1 MNKFFRY
8 LEYTGLALLIIIM
21 LLLGVT
27 RLVNPWIRGHQ
38 ADVEHYISQKL
49 GMAVTIGDMKAGWSD
64 LRPVV
69 HLLNLQVIQVS
80 TQPVSIIP
88 AISVQNSSNISV
100 IPSFPSNE
108 KKITTIHVDDLSVGM
123 NLWSSLWHQRFQPR
137 CIASKV
143 KMTMQTMEGT
153 TTLMMENLFARLGF
167 NADDDTQK
175 GNLIFEVQNIL
186 LDDPALFSHIIP
198 FSTVSGHVIWQ
209 KNASGWQLDMAPLL
223 IQNDY
228 IYADTTLHASWQN
241 GFSDTVI
248 QMEAPFTL
256 TDIAAI
262 KQYMPDKV
270 IKEKLRLWLHR
281 SVIGADSVVG
291 KVILQGNLQDF
302 PFDEPC
308 VGANCTKGLFLIDS
322 EWKNFTLA
330 FRPDW
335 PAGKHMDAHIVFRN
349 RDLYGEIHNGM
360 IDKLP
365 LKDINVKIPG
375 LGLKQETLDIQGHIQ
390 SNLANARSLIL
401 NSALQESL
409 VAFKTMEVIGPA
421 AFDVHIQIPLYPENN
436 FNQVNGRVVFSKDQF
451 TLTKW
456 WGLNFTGLN
465 GWLNFNQS
473 GIVDSQLD
481 ARLFKYP
488 THLRLHTLFDNKTPE
503 PTPKATM
510 VDVKGTLGMDA
521 VAKIFP
527 FLSFMQGSSPYQ
539 AQLTLMPNNTPKSLS
554 SYDTLSL
561 KSNLKGITMY
571 LPEPFGKKA
580 ADIKPLSLFW
590 KFSLADSSLTIDY
603 TKQLNIKLDYERKQD
618 THRFKQGNVV
628 FKSDAVVGKMKI
640 PSSTQSAEGVQ
651 VHFDHLY
658 LPSSEGNKHSNQH
671 LSSAP
676 VFSLQ
681 PDDIPPITLDIS
693 DLRYGKSNL
702 GEVLLKTQPDMKNH
716 QLVIKKLTLQST
728 SYYLNMTG
736 YWASVF
742 SSQKNSNT
750 TRMITTLDGHL
761 ESNNLEKTFTEWG
774 MVPVIQGKK
783 GNVDFQLNWPNSP
796 MNFDPAHLDGS
807 ADLKLTNGVI
817 THLDKSTEAKIGLG
831 RLMSLLSLQNIA
843 RHLSLN
849 FSDLSNKG
857 LNFDSVKG
865 SFAINRG
872 NLTTQDTALDGP
884 VAYIGIKGGIQLAQE
899 TYNLV
904 LNIVPHAT
912 SSIPIVATIVGGP
925 IVGLAAL
932 AVNTL
937 VNQGMKKVSMYTY
950 SVTGPWKNPTV
961 VAK

>member
-8 LEYTGLALLIIIM
+8 LEYAGLALLMIIM
-21 LLLGVT
+21 LLFGVT

-38 ADVEHYISQKL
+38 ANIERYISKQL
-49 GMAVTIGDMKAGWSD
+49 NMAVTISDMRAGWSD

-69 HLLNLQVIQVS
+69 HLFDVKMIQVS
-80 TQPVSIIP
+80 IQPISIIP
-88 AISVQNSSNISV
+88 AIAVDNSTNQSIIV
-100 IPSFPSNE
+100 PLLRADD
-108 KKITTIHVDDLSVGM
+108 KKIITFHINDLTVGM
-123 NLWSSLWHQRFQPR
+123 NLWSSLWHHRFQPR
-137 CIASKV
+137 CLASK
-143 KMTMQTMEGT
+143 MTITQQKTRQPT
-153 TTLMMENLFARLGF
+153 ITLTIDNLFGHL
-167 NADDDTQK
+167 NLDTQK
-175 GNLIFEVQNIL
+175 GNLIVNIQNIL
-186 LDDPALFSHIIP
+186 LDDPLLFSHPVP
-198 FSTVSGHVIWQ
+198 FSTISGHVVWQ
-209 KNASGWQLDMAPLL
+209 KDESGWHLDITPWLL
-223 IQNDY
+223 ENDY
-228 IYADTTLHASWQN
+228 IYANTTLHADWKN
-241 GFSDTVI
+241 DFS
-248 QMEAPFTL
+248 EATMDVQTPFTL
-256 TDIAAI
+256 TNIAAI
-262 KQYMPDKV
+262 KQYMPDKI

-281 SVIGADSVVG
+281 SVIGADSVTG
-291 KVILQGNLQDF
+291 KVTLKGNLSDF
-302 PFDEPC
+302 PFDNLPEEQ
-308 VGANCTKGLFLIDS
+308 GLFLIDS

-335 PAGKHMDAHIVFRN
+335 PEGKQMNAHIVFKN
-349 RDLYGEIHNGM
+349 RDLYGEIHQGM
-360 IDKLP
+360 MDKLP
-365 LKDINVKIPG
+365 LKNIAVKIPA

-401 NSALQESL
+401 NSPLKQNLSS
-409 VAFKTMEVIGPA
+409 FKTMEITGPA
-421 AFDVHIQIPLYPENN
+421 AFDVHIQIPLYPEND

-451 TLTKW
+451 ILTKW

-481 ARLFKYP
+481 ARLFNYP
-488 THLRLHTLFDNKTPE
+488 THLHMHTLFDNKTPE

-510 VDVKGTLGMDA
+510 VDVTGTLSMDA
-521 VAKIFP
+521 VTKIFP
-527 FLSFMQGSSPYQ
+527 FLSFMQGSAPYQ
-539 AQLTLMPNNTPKSLS
+539 AQLVLMPNSPVKSAS
-554 SYDTLSL
+554 SYDTLSI
-561 KSNLKGITMY
+561 KSNLKGISMS
-571 LPEPFGKKA
+571 LPAPYGKKA
-580 ADIKPLSLFW
+580 ADIKPLLLFW
-590 KFSLADSSLTIDY
+590 KFSSADSSLSIDY
-603 TKQLNIKLDYERKQD
+603 TKQLNMKLDYEKKQD
-618 THRFKQGNVV
+618 VHRFKQGNVI
-628 FKSDAVVGKMKI
+628 FKSDAVAGKIQI
-640 PSSTQSAEGVQ
+640 PASSQSTQGVQ

-658 LPSSEGNKHSNQH
+658 LPSSENDKQPSTH

-693 DLRYGKSNL
+693 DLRYGKSDL
-702 GEVLLKTQPDMKNH
+702 GEVVLKTQPDIKNH

-736 YWASVF
+736 YWAFV
-742 SSQKNSNT
+742 SSLQPMNT
-750 TRMITTLDGHL
+750 RRSSSITMLDGHL
-761 ESNNLEKTFTEWG
+761 ESNNLQKTFTEWG
-774 MVPVIQGKK
+774 IVPVIQGKK

-796 MNFDPAHLDGS
+796 MSFEPAYLNGS
-807 ADLKLTNGVI
+807 ANLKLTNGVI

-865 SFAINRG
+865 SFVIDHG
-872 NLTTQDTALDGP
+872 NLTTQDTALEGP

-912 SSIPIVATIVGGP
+912 SSIPVVATIVGGP

-950 SVTGPWKNPTV
+950 SVTGPWKNPKV
-961 VAK
+961 EAK